1 MTEDHLRKITRLL
14 DIIDS
19 VVSNDDSYPE
29 PNLPFTVNKDGSVVF
44 DEKVSAELAK
54 TENSDLVE
62 WAHQNVKSLFE

>member
-1 MTEDHLRKITRLL
+1 VTEDHLRKVTRLL

-19 VVSNDDSYPE
+19 VVSRDDSYPE
-29 PNLPFTVNKDGSVVF
+29 PNLPFTVNGDGSVVF

-54 TENSDLVE
+54 PENSDLVE